1 MANTVKYGITAEDQG
16 FQQTMN
22 AAAKAAG
29 NLNSALSVAGKQY
42 NTVNGALRAAKKEA
56 TDLTA
61 KWRALDD
68 EVRGSDFGKALQSQ
82 LQEVLNTAGELQDIK
97 GDVANEVKNIASDTK
112 MWDGAAQGI
121 GILSSSVQGLS
132 AAYGLLGGDVTAF
145 TKALTIMNGV
155 QAVTN
160 TIIGI
165 GNALQKDSA
174 LMVALRAAKTALLT
188 TATNAETAAQLKLNL
203 AMLANPYVLT
213 AAAVIGLT
221 AAIVSLVSS
230 LNDATTAERQAK
242 MIGDEFNN
250 QMDSQASTVGKQI
263 QTFTELQEEY
273 NACCGSTAKLNKFIQ
288 ENQKKFDE
296 LQISVT
302 DADKAHKIFGGNSK
316 AYVNAAISRASALAS
331 EAMEAALLGKTVSEL
346 SKVYAAFARGEEVN
360 WADLKDIVQSVTGW
374 GDLKVTAEMKAA
386 GFSEKDDGLF
396 GKNDAYAKNAT
407 EAMAKLMKAAV
418 TDQIYVLQDATKQLE
433 DELTKNLTDSEK
445 AISKEMSEYDKKTK
459 STGKKSGRSS
469 KKSGSGKSELAL
481 TQKEVES
488 LSKSWDGLN
497 QVIDAANKKINKLR
511 TDSKTYADDV
521 KNLKALILTAEKAK
535 FNIIDQSTAA
545 GLSLAKQQIQQIIS
559 ILPEGSAELDEW
571 KKKEDELTKKIAE
584 RAMQYIK
591 TDTFGNMKKAK
602 SEIMDLINAMDIH
615 DPQVAQLAR
624 RWYEVNKAEGDAK
637 RTLDMM
643 LNGIDK
649 GSKTWIK
656 QRMSE
661 IDTELSNLNPNAE
674 GYFSV
679 KTQLEIEKEDLQFQ
693 LNKLEKDSS
702 VEVVLPLK
710 LNELDKSYK
719 MTALERMEAQFDRL
733 KKKQDDLRA
742 SLETATSE
750 TEYNKITNEIS
761 ALNEQLT
768 QLKKNIN
775 LEEVSN
781 DVKQYS
787 RDMFDAVMTGAQSTS
802 GALSSLYD
810 AFTKLPDRLDECEN
824 GFEGFLE
831 VMNTLISV
839 VGGIMS
845 VVDAIN
851 KIINITNM
859 LTAAKTVQNGLLGQE
874 TSIYGEQTAAL
885 GAETGAQIAKT
896 AADGAS
902 VAPALL
908 AAAAAKTQAKALEEQ
923 AAAAMFAAHAYIPFA
938 GAAIGAAQVG
948 IMMATITGLKSL
960 EAFANGGIVKGSTT
974 VGDKVLA
981 RLNAG
986 EAVINK
992 TQQSRLLNIIDHGI
1006 VSNNNNSMQISTVKV
1021 SGSDL
1026 YLVLKNYGKI
1036 NKKKTF

>member
-29 NLNSALSVAGKQY
+29 NLNSALTIAGKQY

-56 TDLTA
+56 TELTA

-68 EVRGSDFGKALQSQ
+68 EVRSSDFGKALQSQ

-145 TKALTIMNGV
+145 TRALTIMNGV

-250 QMDSQASTVGKQI
+250 QMDSQSSTVGKQI

-386 GFSEKDDGLF
+386 GFSEKDDGIF

-407 EAMAKLMKAAV
+407 EAMAKLMRAAV
-418 TDQIYVLQDATKQLE
+418 TDQIYVLQDATQQLE
-433 DELTKNLTDSEK
+433 NELTKNLTDTEK
-445 AISKEMSEYDKKTK
+445 EINKEMSEYDKKTK
-459 STGKKSGRSS
+459 STGKKSGSS

-497 QVIDAANKKINKLR
+497 QVIDAANKKINNLR

-545 GLSLAKQQIQQIIS
+545 GLSLAKQQIQQIIN
-559 ILPEGSAELDEW
+559 ILPEGSAELEEW

-584 RAMQYIK
+584 RALQYIN
-591 TDTFGNMKKAK
+591 TNTFSNMKKAK

-615 DPQVAQLAR
+615 DPQVAELAR
-624 RWYEVNKAEGDAK
+624 RWYEVNKAEEEAK
-637 RTLDMM
+637 RTLDGM
-643 LNGIDK
+643 LNGIQK
-649 GSKTWIK
+649 GSKAWLK
-656 QRMSE
+656 QQISD
-661 IDTELSNLNPNAE
+661 IDAELDKLGPEGNVNL
-674 GYFSV
+674 
-679 KTQLEIEKEDLQFQ
+679 KTTLQLRKEEFQFQ

-702 VEVVLPLK
+702 VEIVGKLK

-719 MTALERMEAQFDRL
+719 MTALEQMEAQFDRL
-733 KKKQDDLRA
+733 KKKQDDLRS
-742 SLETATSE
+742 SLETATSA
-750 TEYNKITNEIS
+750 TEANKITNEIS
-761 ALNEQLT
+761 ALNEELT

-845 VVDAIN
+845 VVDAIDQ
-851 KIINITNM
+851 IINITNM

-874 TSIYGEQTAAL
+874 TATHTEQTAAL

-974 VGDKVLA
+974 VGDRVLA

-1006 VSNNNNSMQISTVKV
+1006 VSNNNNSMQISSVKV

>member
-29 NLNSALSVAGKQY
+29 NLNSALTIAGKQY

-56 TDLTA
+56 TELTA

-68 EVRGSDFGKALQSQ
+68 EVRSSDFGKALQSQ

-145 TKALTIMNGV
+145 TRALTIMNGV

-188 TATNAETAAQLKLNL
+188 TATNAQTAAQLKLNL

-250 QMDSQASTVGKQI
+250 QMDSQSSTVGKQI

-374 GDLKVTAEMKAA
+374 GDLKATAEMKAA
-386 GFSEKDDGLF
+386 GFSEKDDGIF

-407 EAMAKLMKAAV
+407 EAMVKLINAAV

-433 DELTKNLTDSEK
+433 NELTKNLTDTEK
-445 AISKEMSEYDKKTK
+445 EINKEMSEYGKKTK
-459 STGKKSGRSS
+459 STGKKSGAS

-497 QVIDAANKKINKLR
+497 QVIDAANKKINNLR
-511 TDSKTYADDV
+511 TDSKTYAADV

-559 ILPEGSAELDEW
+559 ILPEGSAELEEW

-584 RAMQYIK
+584 RAMQYIN
-591 TDTFGNMKKAK
+591 TNTFGNMQKAK

-615 DPQVAQLAR
+615 DPQVAELAR
-624 RWYEVNKAEGDAK
+624 RWYEVNKAEEEAK
-637 RTLDMM
+637 RTLDGM
-643 LNGIDK
+643 LNGVQE
-649 GSKTWIK
+649 GSKAWLKQQISDIDAELDKLGPNNNVNLKTTLQIK
-656 QRMSE
+656 R
-661 IDTELSNLNPNAE
+661 DR
-674 GYFSV
+674 
-679 KTQLEIEKEDLQFQ
+679 FQ
-693 LNKLEKDSS
+693 YDLNKLEKESS
-702 VEVVLPLK
+702 VEIVGKLK
-710 LNELDKSYK
+710 LNELDRSYK
-719 MTALERMEAQFDRL
+719 MTALEEMEAQFDRL

-750 TEYNKITNEIS
+750 TEANKITNEIS
-761 ALNEQLT
+761 ALNEELT
-768 QLKKNIN
+768 QLKKNMN
-775 LEEVSN
+775 MEEISN

-810 AFTKLPDRLDECEN
+810 AFAKLPDRLDECEN

-845 VVDAIN
+845 VVDAIDQ
-851 KIINITNM
+851 IINITNM
-859 LTAAKTVQNGLLGQE
+859 LTAAKTVQNGILGQE
-874 TSIYGEQTAAL
+874 TATYTEQTAAL
-885 GAETGAQIAKT
+885 GAETGAQVAKT

-974 VGDKVLA
+974 VGDRVLA

-1006 VSNNNNSMQISTVKV
+1006 VNNDNNSMQISTVKV
-1021 SGSDL
+1021 SGADL
-1026 YLVLKNYGKI
+1026 YLALKNFGKI

>member
-56 TDLTA
+56 TELTA

-68 EVRGSDFGKALQSQ
+68 EVRSSDFGKALQSQ

-145 TKALTIMNGV
+145 TRALTIMNGV

-250 QMDSQASTVGKQI
+250 QMDSQSSTVGKQI

-386 GFSEKDDGLF
+386 GFSEKDDGIF

-407 EAMAKLMKAAV
+407 EAMAKLMRAAV
-418 TDQIYVLQDATKQLE
+418 TDQIYVLQDATQQLE
-433 DELTKNLTDSEK
+433 NELTKNLTDTEK
-445 AISKEMSEYDKKTK
+445 EINKEMSEYDKKTK
-459 STGKKSGRSS
+459 STGKKSGSS

-497 QVIDAANKKINKLR
+497 QVIDAANKKINNLR

-545 GLSLAKQQIQQIIS
+545 GLSLAKQQIQQIIN
-559 ILPEGSAELDEW
+559 ILPEGSAELEEW

-584 RAMQYIK
+584 RALQYIN
-591 TDTFGNMKKAK
+591 TNTFSNMKKAK

-615 DPQVAQLAR
+615 DPQVAELAR
-624 RWYEVNKAEGDAK
+624 RWYEVNKAEEEAK
-637 RTLDMM
+637 RTLDGM
-643 LNGIDK
+643 LNGIQK
-649 GSKTWIK
+649 GSKAWLK
-656 QRMSE
+656 QQISD
-661 IDTELSNLNPNAE
+661 IDAELDKLGPEGNVNL
-674 GYFSV
+674 
-679 KTQLEIEKEDLQFQ
+679 KTTLQLRKEEFQFQ

-702 VEVVLPLK
+702 VEIVGKLK

-719 MTALERMEAQFDRL
+719 MTALEQMEAQFDRL
-733 KKKQDDLRA
+733 KKKQDDLRS
-742 SLETATSE
+742 SLETATSA
-750 TEYNKITNEIS
+750 TEANKITNEIS
-761 ALNEQLT
+761 ALNEELT

-851 KIINITNM
+851 QIINITNM

-874 TSIYGEQTAAL
+874 TATHTEQTAAL

-974 VGDKVLA
+974 VGDSVLA

-1006 VSNNNNSMQISTVKV
+1006 VSNNNNSMQISSVKV

>member
-29 NLNSALSVAGKQY
+29 NLNSALTIAGKQY

-56 TDLTA
+56 TELTA

-68 EVRGSDFGKALQSQ
+68 EVRSSDFGKALQSQ

-145 TKALTIMNGV
+145 TRALTIMNGV

-250 QMDSQASTVGKQI
+250 QMDSQSSTVGKQI

-386 GFSEKDDGLF
+386 GFSEKDDGIF

-407 EAMAKLMKAAV
+407 EAMAKLMRAAV
-418 TDQIYVLQDATKQLE
+418 TDQIYVLQDATQQLE
-433 DELTKNLTDSEK
+433 NELTKNLTDTEK
-445 AISKEMSEYDKKTK
+445 EINKEMSEYDKKTK
-459 STGKKSGRSS
+459 STGKKSGSS

-497 QVIDAANKKINKLR
+497 QVIDAANKKINNLR

-545 GLSLAKQQIQQIIS
+545 GLSLAKQQIQQIIN
-559 ILPEGSAELDEW
+559 ILPEGSAELEEW

-584 RAMQYIK
+584 RALQYIN
-591 TDTFGNMKKAK
+591 TNTFSNMKKAK

-615 DPQVAQLAR
+615 DPQVAELAR
-624 RWYEVNKAEGDAK
+624 RWYEVNKAEEEAK
-637 RTLDMM
+637 RTLDGM
-643 LNGIDK
+643 LNGIQK
-649 GSKTWIK
+649 GSKAWLK
-656 QRMSE
+656 QQISD
-661 IDTELSNLNPNAE
+661 IDAELDKLGPEGNVNL
-674 GYFSV
+674 
-679 KTQLEIEKEDLQFQ
+679 KTTLQLRKEEFQFQ

-702 VEVVLPLK
+702 VEIVGKLK

-719 MTALERMEAQFDRL
+719 MTALEQMEAQFDRL
-733 KKKQDDLRA
+733 KKKQDDLRS
-742 SLETATSE
+742 SLETATSA
-750 TEYNKITNEIS
+750 TEANKITNEIS
-761 ALNEQLT
+761 ALNEELT

-851 KIINITNM
+851 QIINITNM

-874 TSIYGEQTAAL
+874 TATHTEQTAAL

-974 VGDKVLA
+974 VGDSVLA